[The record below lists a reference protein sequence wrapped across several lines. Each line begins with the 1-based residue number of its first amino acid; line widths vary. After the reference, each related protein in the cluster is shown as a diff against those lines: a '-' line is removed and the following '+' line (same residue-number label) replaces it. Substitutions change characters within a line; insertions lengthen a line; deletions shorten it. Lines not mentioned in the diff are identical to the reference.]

1 MGPFN
6 FVQNFVASS
15 TNGINY
21 TLKERLTSV
30 SFPSIP
36 GIQSSIGD
44 GKLWQTAL
52 LSTLKV
58 ETCAF
63 IKDLI
68 HSVSNHYASVGII
81 AFAFNDSGCI

>member
-44 GKLWQTAL
+44 GKL
-52 LSTLKV
+52 
-58 ETCAF
+58 
-63 IKDLI
+63 
-68 HSVSNHYASVGII
+68 
-81 AFAFNDSGCI
+81 